1 MKKWK
6 NRKIRDFLAHRFTGI
21 FYLQAIECN
30 LHGNSSCCT
39 GRRPNECFVATPP
52 LLLLTPTPFVFTKVS
67 FSFIIS
73 THERSH
79 ALTRFLGPHGCILG
93 IISVF
98 SVVFFRL
105 VLCENVNSDCG
116 TFHALTSFQ
125 KSITLLVPNK
135 PLFLLFLFL
144 FTQQRFQKRNPTSQ
158 QPSLERSKS
167 SRKTLRKMTRRM
179 KYTNNGCQRR
189 MFLTGSSFGCFLS
202 QLSSLL
208 QLCLLRIQGDLKLR
222 YH

>member
-1 MKKWK
+1 MSSINVAICALLSYIHSTIRLTKQAFRPKFTKGLFCLQKYILGFLARVVFYNTGHTETRENKAPRAQLQLDTRGSRATEEEGRTKARITMKKWK

-39 GRRPNECFVATPP
+39 GRRPDECFVATPP

-93 IISVF
+93 IISVL
-98 SVVFFRL
+98 SVVFSGW
-105 VLCENVNSDCG
+105 CY
-116 TFHALTSFQ
+116 A
-125 KSITLLVPNK
+125 
-135 PLFLLFLFL
+135 
-144 FTQQRFQKRNPTSQ
+144 
-158 QPSLERSKS
+158 
-167 SRKTLRKMTRRM
+167 KT
-179 KYTNNGCQRR
+179 
-189 MFLTGSSFGCFLS
+189 
-202 QLSSLL
+202 
-208 QLCLLRIQGDLKLR
+208 
-222 YH
+222 